1 MPSEMLALVEQL
13 QSWVNWG
20 TSTLK
25 RVSKVSSVASI
36 WFLSLLSP
44 ADAVFSYLAIVKR
57 GNALYLNQLSPIN
70 LAFLLTLGHPGGLI
84 LVWTIIEV
92 WNMQKNSEGGQDFET
107 ALLSSGRLLDELD
120 ISAEEMLEEMQ
131 ASQKFWLY
139 SCAA

>member
-44 ADAVFSYLAIVKR
+44 TDAVFSYLAIVKR

-92 WNMQKNSEGGQDFET
+92 
-107 ALLSSGRLLDELD
+107 
-120 ISAEEMLEEMQ
+120 
-131 ASQKFWLY
+131 
-139 SCAA
+139 